1 MKASILFDSKTGNT
15 KMAGEWIGKG
25 MEEAGIEVK
34 CFNIS
39 DVDKAW
45 VKESDCVIIGSPT
58 YMADVSGDMK
68 KFLESLGG
76 FGVAGKLGGAYAT
89 AQYDWGGGVIAIET
103 MLRHMIVA
111 GMMAYSSGGTESPV
125 IHLGPVSVN
134 GNHEDL
140 FVQYGRR
147 MAKQCL
153 KVNG

>member
-15 KMAGEWIGKG
+15 EKAGEWISLG
-25 MEEAGIEVK
+25 MKEAGVEAK

-39 DVDKAW
+39 AVDKEW
-45 VKESDCVIIGSPT
+45 VKDSDCIILGSPT
-58 YMADVSGDMK
+58 YMADVSADMK
-68 KFLESLGG
+68 KFLEG
-76 FGVAGKLGGAYAT
+76 FGAYGVAGKLGGAYAT

-103 MLRHMIVA
+103 ILRHMLVA
-111 GMMAYSSGGTESPV
+111 GMMVYSSGGTESPV